1 MLVRSHKGDIISVNR
16 SDYITNTD
24 YYKKIM
30 QIKFNHHNVPENK
43 QIKNIISTIL
53 YG

>member
-1 MLVRSHKGDIISVNR
+1 MLVRSYKGVIISVNR

-30 QIKFNHHNVPENK
+30 QIKFNHQSQLKHD
-43 QIKNIISTIL
+43 QIENIISTIL